1 MKFGDIL
8 LSAVRG
14 VTANKL
20 RSILTML
27 GVLIGVGAVI
37 LLMAVGN
44 GSAQRVNSLITS
56 LGTNTLTIRPSG
68 TGSTPITLAVSDQ
81 LNKAGL
87 GDVKS
92 VVPESTT
99 SLTVS
104 STNASESGVSIIG
117 TSADYFTVSTASVAS
132 GSAFTAA
139 DVASAAKVAVIGST
153 LATELYPSGSA
164 LGQSIT
170 VSGTPFTVVG
180 ILATQSST
188 GFNDPNSVVVAPVTR
203 VQRSFTGFGA
213 LSSLL
218 AESKTTA
225 GVAAAQGELGVEL
238 NQLLHVSAATA
249 ASAASSSATSGA
261 AGTGGFGRFLRGAT
275 GGGTAASSLGA
286 ASSSSTLPYT
296 ITNASTLLSTAEA
309 SATSFTVL
317 LAAVAAISLLVG
329 GIGVTNVML
338 VTVTERTR
346 EIGIRKALGAT
357 RGAILGQ
364 FLAEAAILTLLGG
377 ILGVVA
383 AVFAAQFQINGT
395 QPVLIGYSIPLALGV
410 SVAIGVFFGVY
421 PAGRAATMRPIQAL
435 RSI

>member
-1 MKFGDIL
+1 MKIGDIL

-44 GSAQRVNSLITS
+44 GSAQRVNGLITS
-56 LGTNTLTIRPSG
+56 LGTNTLTIRPTG
-68 TGSTPITLAVSDQ
+68 NTTGSSAITLAVSNK
-81 LNKAGL
+81 LNAAGL
-87 GDVKS
+87 GHVKS

-104 STNASESGVSIIG
+104 STNASESSVSIIG
-117 TSADYFTVSTASVAS
+117 TSADYFTVSTATVAS
-132 GSAFTAA
+132 GSAFTKA
-139 DVASAAKVAVIGST
+139 DMTSAAKVAVIGST
-153 LATELYPSGSA
+153 LATELYPTSSA

-170 VSGTPFTVVG
+170 VDGTPFTVVG
-180 ILATQSST
+180 ILAAQTST
-188 GFNDPNSVVVAPVTR
+188 GFSDPNSVVVAPVTR

-225 GVAAAQGELGVEL
+225 GVTAAQGELGVEL
-238 NQLLHVSAATA
+238 NQLLHVSASTA
-249 ASAASSSATSGA
+249 ASAAS
-261 AGTGGFGRFLRGAT
+261 GTGTTGTGRTR
-275 GGGTAASSLGA
+275 TAATAGSGTTSTSS
-286 ASSSSTLPYT
+286 LPYT
-296 ITNASTLLSTAEA
+296 ITNASTLLSTAQA

-383 AVFAAQFQINGT
+383 AVFASQFQINGT

-421 PAGRAATMRPIQAL
+421 PAGRAAAMRPIQAL

>member
-1 MKFGDIL
+1 MKIGDIL

-44 GSAQRVNSLITS
+44 GSAQRVNGLITS
-56 LGTNTLTIRPSG
+56 LGTNTLTIRPTG
-68 TGSTPITLAVSDQ
+68 NTTGSSAITLAVSDK
-81 LNKAGL
+81 LNAAGL
-87 GDVKS
+87 GHVKS

-104 STNASESGVSIIG
+104 STNASESNISIIG

-132 GSAFTAA
+132 GSAFTKA
-139 DVASAAKVAVIGST
+139 DVTSAAKVAVIGST
-153 LATELYPSGSA
+153 LATELYPTGSA

-170 VSGTPFTVVG
+170 VDGTPFTVVG
-180 ILATQSST
+180 ILAAQTST
-188 GFNDPNSVVVAPVTR
+188 GFSDPNSVVVAPVTR
-203 VQRSFTGFGA
+203 VQQSFTGFGA

-225 GVAAAQGELGVEL
+225 GVTAAQGELGVEL
-238 NQLLHVSAATA
+238 NQLLHVSASTA
-249 ASAASSSATSGA
+249 ASASSGTATSG
-261 AGTGGFGRFLRGAT
+261 TGFGGFLRGA
-275 GGGTAASSLGA
+275 GGTATSTS
-286 ASSSSTLPYT
+286 ASSSSSLPYT
-296 ITNASTLLSTAEA
+296 ITNASTLLSTAQA

-377 ILGVVA
+377 ILGVIA
-383 AVFAAQFQINGT
+383 AVFASQFQINGT

-421 PAGRAATMRPIQAL
+421 PAGRAAAMRPIQAL